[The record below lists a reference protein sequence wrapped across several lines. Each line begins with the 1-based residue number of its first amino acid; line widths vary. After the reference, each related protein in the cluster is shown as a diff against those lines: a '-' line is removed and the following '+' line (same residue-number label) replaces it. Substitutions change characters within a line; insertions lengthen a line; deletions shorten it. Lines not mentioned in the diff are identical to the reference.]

1 MKYNYKAKKLSGEII
16 EGIIDAD
23 SRRLVINKLQKMQV
37 FPISVIEAN
46 GGKGLSREVS
56 IQLFQRIGLT
66 DIMTFSRQMSDL
78 LRAGLPLVRCLDV
91 IVQQTYNPKM
101 QEVIKSLRSDVQTG
115 MAFSDAMKK
124 HKKAFSTLYHSMIRA
139 GEAGGM
145 LDSVMERLAQFLENE
160 HETRSKIISAMTY
173 PAFMVIVCFF
183 VMIILFTVVVPNFQV
198 MFSDIDMALPIATQ
212 ILLAMSELIGS
223 WWWALC
229 IAAIAGF
236 ILFRKYLKTEKGRL
250 QFDTLI
256 LKAPLFGELVRKR
269 EIAKF
274 SRTLGTLLGNGV
286 AILNALAITEQV
298 ITNQVLKNDI
308 QGFADSIKEGIK
320 LSDRMAQSS
329 LFPPVAINMVA
340 VGEETGSLEITL
352 GRVADAFESETDR
365 VIKTITTIIE
375 PVMIVIMAFIVGF
388 IVFAMIM
395 PIFQLSQNI

>member
-1 MKYNYKAKKLSGEII
+1 MQYNYKGKKLSGEIV
-16 EGIIDAD
+16 EGVIDAD

-37 FPISVIEAN
+37 FPIAVKETGA
-46 GGKGLSREVS
+46 GKGLNREVNL
-56 IQLFQRIGLT
+56 QLFQGVGLT
-66 DIMTFSRQMSDL
+66 DLMTFSRQMSDL

-101 QEVIKSLRSDVQTG
+101 CEVIKNLRSDVQTG

-124 HKKAFSTLYHSMIRA
+124 HKKVFSTLYFSMIKA
-139 GEAGGM
+139 GEIGGM
-145 LDSVMERLAQFLENE
+145 LDGVMERLALFLENE

-198 MFSDIDMALPIATQ
+198 MFADIDMALPIATQ
-212 ILLAMSELIGS
+212 IL
-223 WWWALC
+223 WALL
-229 IAAIAGF
+229 IAAVGGF
-236 ILFRKYLKTEKGRL
+236 IMFRQYLKTEQGRL

-256 LKAPLFGELVRKR
+256 LKVPLFGELVKKR

-286 AILNALAITEQV
+286 AILNALSITEQV
-298 ITNQVLKNDI
+298 ISNQVLKNDI

-352 GRVADAFESETDR
+352 SRVADAFESETDR